1 MLSTAKFQLSEAE
14 LQSFHE
20 KGYIGP
26 FTLYSPEEMK
36 EIYKKVRA
44 QLFNRKYAPYN
55 TPIDSTVANYDRHL
69 DISKL
74 SEHICRPEIV
84 ERVVSILGPDV
95 LCWRSEFIPKAP
107 GAEGTDWHQ
116 ADTFEH
122 ASGEPQLVWPD
133 GEEDRIGGAI
143 NVWTAFTEATE
154 ENGCLMFI
162 PGTHKEMH
170 YDESK
175 KLVYD
180 PEKNTNVVKDSVKR
194 GFLGYDYRT
203 LQKDT
208 NWKPEESKAVSM
220 VMKPGEFIIFRSVL
234 LHASKPNITTDTA
247 RLGYVARYVPGRVK
261 VYPNTDVIEEFG
273 GKISLVNYGTVVVA
287 GKNVEPTNRV
297 RTKNLRGELFRA
309 IAV

>member
-84 ERVVSILGPDV
+84 ERLVSILGPDV

-107 GAEGTDWHQ
+107 GDEGTDWHQ